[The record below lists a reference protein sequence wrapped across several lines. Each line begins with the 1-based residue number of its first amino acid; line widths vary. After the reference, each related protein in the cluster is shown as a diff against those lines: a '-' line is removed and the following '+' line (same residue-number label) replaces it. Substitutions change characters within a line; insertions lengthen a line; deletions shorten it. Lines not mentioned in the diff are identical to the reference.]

1 MTVVLYEPTKEVK
14 KASTKEVKTT
24 SEKKST
30 KSTKG
35 AK

>member
-14 KASTKEVKTT
+14 KTTPKEEKPT
-24 SEKKST
+24 KKST

>member
-14 KASTKEVKTT
+14 KTSTKEVKTT